1 MTNPRPVFTVF
12 SRRALPWF
20 ATLITL
26 LTVSAVRCQAQYSLG
41 TLSRISGSDPFAGNT
56 LDHPTQQ
63 NGTPSANSTVEPWV
77 NINPT
82 NTLNIVATYQQDRW
96 TGSDGGSRG
105 LMEAWSQDGGLTWNP
120 VVVPGIGL
128 TDGGSYERDSDPWN
142 SFAPNGDL
150 YHVSLAFNDTSSG
163 NAVLVSKSTDGG
175 QTWSNPIT
183 IVN

>member
-1 MTNPRPVFTVF
+1 MEVAF
-12 SRRALPWF
+12 SEILSKILAQAWRLVV
-20 ATLITL
+20 IVML
-26 LTVSAVRCQAQYSLG
+26 LTGPALVCRAQYVAG
-41 TLSRISGSDPFAGNT
+41 PFRQISGADPFANNT
-56 LDHPTQQ
+56 LDHPGQQ
-63 NGTPSANSTVEPWV
+63 NGAPSANSSVEPWFAV
-77 NINPT
+77 YPNNPFY
-82 NTLNIVATYQQDRW
+82 LVATYQQDRW

-150 YHVSLAFNDTSSG
+150 YHVSLAFNDTTSG